1 VIDRLGASLY
11 HYTTAA
17 RAIEF
22 ILPDE
27 RLRLGPF
34 STMRDPRESSDWL
47 MGATMYDTGER
58 EDDLFRQLFRD
69 LNDAK
74 AKIKVLSLTR
84 DETEGELL
92 DDLADSLRFGYGH
105 PRLWEQ
111 YAAVHT
117 GVCLRLNREALLRA
131 AERELAA
138 KGRFD
143 HSEVIY
149 RNARGIDLSL
159 LHADLKRVAE
169 VGVEAWVREHLWEH
183 RDEFFFRKL
192 GDWSTEMEYRLLVQ
206 ADHHEPEYV
215 GISGVLEAVICGY
228 AIANDDLDRV
238 RALCEPAGVT
248 VLRVQWP
255 HALPIVFP
263 VGSEKRVLHIDASIP
278 LGRRC

>member
-1 VIDRLGASLY
+1 VIYRLGTSLY

-17 RAIEF
+17 KAIEF
-22 ILPDE
+22 ILASW

-47 MGATMYDTGER
+47 MGATVYEAGER
-58 EDDLFRQLFRD
+58 ESELFGRLFRE

-74 AKIKVLSLTR
+74 ATIKVLSLTR
-84 DETEGELL
+84 DDTEGELL

-111 YAAVHT
+111 YADVHT
-117 GVCLRLNREALLRA
+117 GVCLCLNQEALLRA
-131 AERELAA
+131 AERELAV

-143 HSEVIY
+143 HGEMIY
-149 RNARGIDLSL
+149 RNARGIDRSL

-183 RDEFFFRKL
+183 REEFFFRKL
-192 GDWSTEMEYRLLVQ
+192 GDWSTEMEYRLLLQ
-206 ADHHEPEYV
+206 AEHREPEYV
-215 GISGVLEAVICGY
+215 GISDALEAVICGY
-228 AIANDDLDRV
+228 AIAEGDLSRI
-238 RALCEPAGVT
+238 RALCGPVGVR

-255 HALPIVFP
+255 HALPILFP
-263 VGSEKRVLHIDASIP
+263 VESENPIAHVDISFPAAP
-278 LGRRC
+278 RR